1 MEMRTSAA
9 LPDSQECSF
18 RLAERVLIGFIGG
31 QAGIL
36 VDNPVDMFMDILVDI
51 FVNSYAKPYR
61 LPVYLRL
68 SDFQKTRFFFSIN
81 HSFFVPLSYCF
92 LFFFWYY
99 STADYSIAVMVVFVS
114 FSVLLFSF
122 IFSSF
127 CKSFLP
133 E

>member
-18 RLAERVLIGFIGG
+18 RLAERVFIGFIGG

-36 VDNPVDMFMDILVDI
+36 VDNPVDMFMDMLVDI
-51 FVNSYAKPYR
+51 FVNNYAKPYR

-68 SDFQKTRFFFSIN
+68 SDFQKTRIFFSIN
-81 HSFFVPLSYCF
+81 RSLFVPLSYCF